1 MNLLL
6 IVLLT
11 GLAAFI
17 SFRIFLRKP
26 TIQLVTTG
34 TGESTTVKYDSVVPT
49 YGNTTVEELLEMELV
64 SFEEEWEKAKPV
76 LLEEADTV
84 LLLEAEKLISEVE
97 AIASSKVDVYG
108 KLQIAIPGFML
119 LFKTK
124 YYEPV
129 NEFIALTVNRE
140 TGVELSEKELT
151 ALWK

>member
-6 IVLLT
+6 IVLLA

-17 SFRIFLRKP
+17 GLRIFLRKS
-26 TIQLVTTG
+26 TIQFATTG
-34 TGESTTVKYDSVVPT
+34 TGQSTTVKYDSVVPT
-49 YGNTTVEELLEMELV
+49 YGSKTGEELLEMELV

-76 LLEEADTV
+76 LIEEADTV

-97 AIASSKVDVYG
+97 TIAASKVDVYG
-108 KLQIAIPGFML
+108 KLQMAIPGFML

-129 NEFIALTVNRE
+129 NEFISLTVNRE
-140 TGVELSEKELT
+140 TGIELSEKELV
-151 ALWK
+151 ALWN

>member
-6 IVLLT
+6 IVILT

-17 SFRIFLRKP
+17 SLRIFLRKP
-26 TIQLVTTG
+26 TIQLAATG
-34 TGESTTVKYDSVVPT
+34 TGQSTNLKYESVVPT
-49 YGNTTVEELLEMELV
+49 YGRNTGEEALEMELV

-97 AIASSKVDVYG
+97 TIAASKVDVYG
-108 KLQIAIPGFML
+108 KLEMAIPGFML

-129 NEFIALTVNRE
+129 NEFIAFTVNRE
-140 TGVELSEKELT
+140 TGVELSERELT
-151 ALWK
+151 ALWN

>member
-6 IVLLT
+6 IILLT

-26 TIQLVTTG
+26 TIALSSAGAGQ
-34 TGESTTVKYDSVVPT
+34 SSTVKYDSVVPT
-49 YGNTTVEELLEMELV
+49 YGTNACEEILEMELV

-97 AIASSKVDVYG
+97 TIAASKVDVYS
-108 KLQIAIPGFML
+108 KLQRVIPGFML

-124 YYEPV
+124 YYDPV

-140 TGVELSEKELT
+140 TGVELSERELT
-151 ALWK
+151 ALWN